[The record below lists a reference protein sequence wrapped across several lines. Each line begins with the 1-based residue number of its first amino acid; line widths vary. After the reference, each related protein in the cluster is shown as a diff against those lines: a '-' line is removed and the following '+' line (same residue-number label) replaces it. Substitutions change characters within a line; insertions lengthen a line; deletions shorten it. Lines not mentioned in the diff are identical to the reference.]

1 MPWDLCCAVGAVVAP
16 EPCIFLFDGG
26 TVVTYAFVGQSYG
39 AVAAGAVTNRRGVVA
54 CSSRSGCCAGVACC
68 STCCATGACCA
79 CACCVVCASRCCAAA
94 WLRFLC
100 SQGTFFCC
108 IGSGIVDSSGRTTT
122 ARGCAT
128 PTHWFLI
135 NDARTNCSRSR
146 NRKRLSW
153 LIHPKNN
160 ICHCHVWPHKHVL
173 ISLLPTVDH
182 CRKQQTSYWLFDS
195 LPLAWPPWHKCWQT
209 S

>member
-1 MPWDLCCAVGAVVAP
+1 MRFEGSHQHRPRP
-16 EPCIFLFDGG
+16 HFLKHPVHHTNVEVDVFIE
-26 TVVTYAFVGQSYG
+26 
-39 AVAAGAVTNRRGVVA
+39 AGAESVNEGDGTDVQ
-54 CSSRSGCCAGVACC
+54 ACC
-68 STCCATGACCA
+68 STCCATGACCG
-79 CACCVVCASRCCAAA
+79 CACCVVCSCRCCAAA

-100 SQGTFFCC
+100 SQGAFFCC

-173 ISLLPTVDH
+173 ISLLPAVDH